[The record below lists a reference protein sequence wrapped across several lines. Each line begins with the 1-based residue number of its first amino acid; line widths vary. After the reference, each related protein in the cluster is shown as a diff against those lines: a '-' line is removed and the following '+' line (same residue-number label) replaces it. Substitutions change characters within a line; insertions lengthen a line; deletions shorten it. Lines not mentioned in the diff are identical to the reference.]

1 MLERLSSLHIGPVQ
15 SLTGAR
21 PLSSLSAGLT
31 TPPSSL
37 GKLKEVKQL
46 TVLGETYLQ
55 LEGVSDDHC
64 SIILTSHLKTVV
76 DEMTALCRD
85 TGELI
90 WHSYEPS
97 LVMLLFSKIMFF
109 FSCAVWILEQTL
121 RSPYV
126 FYGGGCMEAITA
138 QYLRQKVSAHLL
150 RQEP

>member
-64 SIILTSHLKTVV
+64 SIILTSHLKTVA
-76 DEMTALCRD
+76 DEMTALCWD
-85 TGELI
+85 TGKLI
-90 WHSYEPS
+90 KHYGSDRPS
-97 LVMLLFSKIMFF
+97 LVKLLFSKIIF
-109 FSCAVWILEQTL
+109 FSCVQCGSWS
-121 RSPYV
+121 R
-126 FYGGGCMEAITA
+126 C
-138 QYLRQKVSAHLL
+138 
-150 RQEP
+150 